1 MVQPRV
7 TAGLAIQEALQQV
20 LRLIPGHRPQGLLSQ
35 FQATRHIPL
44 GAAEAIIIQAVMT
57 EAQAPAAVTAE
68 AQAPAAV
75 TAEAQAPAAA
85 IAGVPE
91 VRQADLSVA
100 DAVQEDRLAAVHV
113 AAAAEGNSSNYRYLP
128 KFIL

>member
-1 MVQPRV
+1 MAQPRV
-7 TAGLAIQEALQQV
+7 TAGLAIQEALQQA
-20 LRLIPGHRPQGLLSQ
+20 LRLIPGHRPLGLLSQ
-35 FQATRHIPL
+35 FQATRHIPP

-57 EAQAPAAVTAE
+57 EA
-68 AQAPAAV
+68 PAAV

-85 IAGVPE
+85 MAGVPE
-91 VRQADLSVA
+91 FRQADLSVA
-100 DAVQEDRLAAVHV
+100 DAAQEDRLEAVHV

>member
-1 MVQPRV
+1 MAQPRV
-7 TAGLAIQEALQQV
+7 TAGLAIQEALQQA

-35 FQATRHIPL
+35 FQATRHIPP

-68 AQAPAAV
+68 AQAPAA
-75 TAEAQAPAAA
+75 AM
-85 IAGVPE
+85 AGVPE

-100 DAVQEDRLAAVHV
+100 DAAQEDRLEAVHV